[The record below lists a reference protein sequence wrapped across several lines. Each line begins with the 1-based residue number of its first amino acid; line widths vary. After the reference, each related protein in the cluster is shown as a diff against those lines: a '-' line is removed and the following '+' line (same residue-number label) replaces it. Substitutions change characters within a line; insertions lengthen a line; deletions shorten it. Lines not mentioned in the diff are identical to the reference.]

1 MQVLAFGIFIVT
13 PCLKESGFDWSKWEW
28 ATQNRLCFYGEPAR
42 TEAVRP
48 QRKKEMSLSL
58 SYYLLLPLIKFS
70 QKLEGKEVY
79 AETV

>member
-1 MQVLAFGIFIVT
+1 MLTVKEINKEWLGMQVLAFGIFIVT

-48 QRKKEMSLSL
+48 QRKKEMFLS
-58 SYYLLLPLIKFS
+58 LLLPFAAID
-70 QKLEGKEVY
+70 
-79 AETV
+79 